1 MLSIAGLTLSDAEH
15 QLLRRPSVGGLIL
28 FSRNYSD
35 KAQLRAL
42 VSQIKA
48 VNPAIL
54 VAVDQEGGRVQRFQ
68 SGFLRHPP
76 LAVFESRYLE
86 NKEQGLSAARLCGW
100 AMAFELLQLGIDFSF
115 APVLDVF
122 DPQSRVI
129 GDRAF
134 SADIQLIEVLGRE
147 YIAGMREAGMAST
160 GKHFPG
166 HGSVAGDSHVELPID
181 ERSFSEI
188 AARDLQ
194 PFAALAGELDAVM
207 PAHVIY
213 PHIDS
218 VCAGF
223 SPVWVQQILRTELGF
238 DGVVFSDDLTMDA
251 AHSAGSIETR
261 CELALS
267 AGCDMVLVCND
278 NEAAMK
284 VCDFLEANPEL
295 PAADSQNRLQ
305 RMRGKYPQ
313 SHTTAAEQSRYEQAA
328 SLLATL
334 V

>member
-42 VSQIKA
+42 MSQIKA
-48 VNPAIL
+48 ANPAIL
-54 VAVDQEGGRVQRFQ
+54 IAVDQEGGRVQRFQ

-76 LAVFESRYLE
+76 LRVFESRYLQ
-86 NKEQGLSAARLCGW
+86 NNEQGLSAARLCGW

-134 SADIQLIEVLGRE
+134 SADTQLIEVLGRE

-218 VCAGF
+218 ACAGF

-313 SHTTAAEQSRYEQAA
+313 SHATAAEQSRYEQAA